1 MDSDASGQIGGM
13 STSEEVRKRLA
24 RESRGWRCGG
34 CGGRSNE
41 EVMLELEERCR
52 EEGGAREEEKV
63 PDELRLE
70 FRDQLGKD
78 KGGEKKAEDDEKED
92 EAREGSA
99 TTDGNMT
106 TTSLP
111 RETASSVAEVRTQ
124 PITRTVPSPTA
135 VRTATQARPQT
146 SPDTS
151 LLDMAIV
158 GVAIAL
164 VLMLFKVTGS

>member
-1 MDSDASGQIGGM
+1 
-13 STSEEVRKRLA
+13 
-24 RESRGWRCGG
+24 
-34 CGGRSNE
+34 
-41 EVMLELEERCR
+41 MLELEERCR

-78 KGGEKKAEDDEKED
+78 KGGEKKAEDGQKKD
-92 EAREGSA
+92 EAGGAVA
-99 TTDGNMT
+99 TADGDAT

-111 RETASSVAEVRTQ
+111 RETASSVPEMWTQ
-124 PITRTVPSPTA
+124 PVTRTVPSPTA
-135 VRTATQARPQT
+135 ARSATQARPPT

>member
-1 MDSDASGQIGGM
+1 MDSEAGGQVGGM
-13 STSEEVRKRLA
+13 SSSEEVRRRLA
-24 RESRGWRCGG
+24 RESRGWKCAG

-41 EVMLELEERCR
+41 EVMQELEERCR

-70 FRDQLGKD
+70 FRDQLGKE
-78 KGGEKKAEDDEKED
+78 KGGDEKVEDGEKKDEMIG
-92 EAREGSA
+92 RSA
-99 TTDGNMT
+99 TTEDGLVA
-106 TTSLP
+106 TSP
-111 RETASSVAEVRTQ
+111 AREPSSSVAEVQTQ
-124 PITRTVPSPTA
+124 PLGQTALPTTTARIAPQTRQP
-135 VRTATQARPQT
+135 T

-164 VLMLFKVTGS
+164 VLMIFKVTGG